1 MIDKGK
7 NYFKQTNRLLF
18 IIILFSFFEKIDVFD
33 FNIFEPYQNYI
44 IFVPH
49 QPLIDHGRIISV
61 YLNLWI
67 SQIGV
72 SFWQY
77 SNMQLPYLFNFIN
90 PRLKNENYIGD
101 LSGSSP
107 IMFFAYLW
115 DGFSRSTLNLFFK
128 IQSPL

>member
-49 QPLIDHGRIISV
+49 QPLIDHGRIISPA
-61 YLNLWI
+61 LM
-67 SQIGV
+67 S
-72 SFWQY
+72 
-77 SNMQLPYLFNFIN
+77 
-90 PRLKNENYIGD
+90 
-101 LSGSSP
+101 
-107 IMFFAYLW
+107 
-115 DGFSRSTLNLFFK
+115 
-128 IQSPL
+128 